1 MCNPTNTTT
10 TTTTATA
17 AAKSDNDQE
26 VQQGGPDAAHK
37 VPLKPCDA
45 WIEQLDLA
53 AFASEIRALGVT
65 LQDAQGIADYH
76 HLQKMVRWSNTC
88 ALIGLV
94 TMGLSVNLVT
104 IAALSTWTCTRWT
117 MIAHHTCHG
126 GYDKVDLSKVGR
138 WNRFRFAVGSTWR
151 RISDW
156 LDWMVPEA
164 WNVEHNNRHHYNL
177 SEVHDPDL
185 VEANLTSLRDSPVPV
200 FFKYVAVLFFM
211 ATWKWFYY
219 APNTYKELKLAA
231 LRKAGKPIPAGV
243 KPEESMTVKNIVA
256 GQNPFYS
263 FTEFLVTVIGPY
275 VVIRFLLSP
284 LLMYLIGHYLHH
296 YTGVKA
302 LDGATMYQNALI
314 NLMAAEIMTNMH
326 GFLIVVTN
334 HAGSDMYRFRT
345 PCRPFSGSF
354 YLRQVIASVNFNAG
368 DDVTDFLHGWLNYQI
383 EHHLWP
389 NLSMLSYQRSAVAV
403 KAICAKYG
411 VPYIQEHVFV
421 RLYKTVQ
428 IMVGQADMRW
438 FPAEYEALF
447 LQQDVAAQLAL
458 LEQNKQAKKQ

>member
-1 MCNPTNTTT
+1 MCNPTKTATTKA
-10 TTTTATA
+10 TTTAE
-17 AAKSDNDQE
+17 SDNDRAQ
-26 VQQGGPDAAHK
+26 QQGTPDIVHK
-37 VPLKPCDA
+37 TLLEPCDE
-45 WIEQLDLA
+45 WIEHLDLA
-53 AFASEIRALGVT
+53 GFASEIRALGLT
-65 LQDAQGIADYH
+65 LQDAQGKQDYQ
-76 HLQKMVRWSNTC
+76 HLQKMVRWSNIC
-88 ALIGLV
+88 AFIGLV
-94 TMGLSVNLVT
+94 SMGLSINVIT
-104 IAALSTWTCTRWT
+104 IAALSTWTCARWT

-126 GYDKVDLSKVGR
+126 GYDKVDSSTTGR

-185 VEANLTSLRDSPVPV
+185 VEANLTSMRDMPVPV

-231 LRKAGKPIPAGV
+231 WRKAGKPIPAGV
-243 KPEESMTVKNIVA
+243 KPEESMTVKNILA

-263 FTEFLVTVIGPY
+263 MSEFIVTVLGPY
-275 VVIRFLLSP
+275 FVIRFLLLP
-284 LLMYLIGHYLHH
+284 LSMYVVGHWLHN
-296 YTGVKA
+296 YTG
-302 LDGATMYQNALI
+302 LDGVTMYRNALI
-314 NLMAAEIMTNMH
+314 NLVLAEIMTNMH

-334 HAGSDMYRFRT
+334 HAGSDMYRFRA

-354 YLRQVIASVNFNAG
+354 YLRQVIASVNFDAG
-368 DDVTDFLHGWLNYQI
+368 DDYTDFLHGWLNYQI

-389 NLSMLSYQRSAVAV
+389 NLSMLSYQRSQPTA

-411 VPYIQEHVFV
+411 VPYIQENVWI
-421 RLYKTVQ
+421 RLYKTCE
-428 IMVGQADMRW
+428 IMVGRADMRW
-438 FPAEYEALF
+438 FPEEYETLF
-447 LQQDVAAQLAL
+447 LQQDAAAL
-458 LEQNKQAKKQ
+458 EQAKKESWSRNL